1 MDSLLQVFNLANL
14 RLILGLYG
22 RDPVQQLLT
31 VLVEL
36 LIQGD
41 QLLIGLGKLL
51 VCRFPV
57 FSLVDPFI
65 PLFLHVLELIRLLLV
80 LLLQL
85 HQLSLEC
92 VALIGVLLLE
102 SLDVMPLLLA
112 YLLVML
118 LQAMVGVLLLLQA
131 FLI

>member
-22 RDPVQQLLT
+22 RDPVQQLLA